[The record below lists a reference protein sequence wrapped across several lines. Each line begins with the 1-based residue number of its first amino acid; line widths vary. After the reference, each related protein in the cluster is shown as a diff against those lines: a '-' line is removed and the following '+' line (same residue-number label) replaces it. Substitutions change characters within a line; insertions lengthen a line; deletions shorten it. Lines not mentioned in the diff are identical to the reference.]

1 MQTFQNA
8 TRSSNG
14 TSWLVPGLGEVQLGA
29 KGKPSTVLRDATV
42 DLDKDGI
49 NAKTDNCRVTKNA
62 NQLDTDSDKSGDVC
76 DKDDDGDG
84 DADTVDNCPL
94 VKNPAQT
101 NSDADP
107 KGDACQTPL
116 P

>member
-1 MQTFQNA
+1 MDMPLS
-8 TRSSNG
+8 RCENG

-29 KGKPSTVLRDATV
+29 KGKPSTRLTDATV

-62 NQLDTDSDKSGDVC
+62 NQLDTDRDKSGDVC

-84 DADTVDNCPL
+84 VADTVDNCPL
-94 VKNPAQT
+94 IKNASQVDT
-101 NSDADP
+101 DNDGF
-107 KGDACQTPL
+107 GDSCDTP
-116 P
+116 